1 MFFAVKLQP
10 KEFTMVNLINR
21 QHISTLQRCGKYALV
36 SALWLGAG
44 LAQAQLVGTG
54 ATSVRELMA
63 SWSAQYGAL
72 AGGVSY
78 EATGS
83 SAGVA
88 RATDQSV
95 DFGVT
100 DVPLTGAALRQ
111 AGLRQV
117 PLVGSAVVVMV
128 NLPELAGKPLKLTGD
143 MLADIYQ
150 GAITTWN
157 HSQIAGANPG
167 VTLPN
172 KPIVPVWRLDG
183 SGQSYVF
190 SGYLARSNTKWRRN
204 IASTNNLSLSVG
216 KGVKGGQAMVDMVKA
231 TPGAVGYDGLG
242 AAQKAG
248 LAMAELQNA
257 GGKSIAP
264 NAASISAALSN
275 AAWSQDTNAADLD
288 GAAGVG
294 AYPMSSV
301 AYGLMPIAPKAGR
314 KSALA
319 FVQAAVAQGD
329 AQARLAGFVPLPAAG
344 KGAAAR

>member
-1 MFFAVKLQP
+1 
-10 KEFTMVNLINR
+10 MVNLINR
-21 QHISTLQRCGKYALV
+21 QHTSTLQRCRKYALL
-36 SALWLGAG
+36 SALWLSTG
-44 LAQAQLVGTG
+44 LVQAQLVGTG

-63 SWSAQYGAL
+63 SWSAQYGAP

-78 EATGS
+78 EASGS
-83 SAGVA
+83 SVGVA

-95 DFGVT
+95 DFGIT
-100 DVPLTGAALRQ
+100 DVPLTSAALRQ

-143 MLADIYQ
+143 ILADIYQ

-167 VTLPN
+167 VALPN
-172 KPIVPVWRLDG
+172 KPIVPVWRADG

-190 SGYLARSNTKWRRN
+190 SGYLARSNAKWRRA
-204 IASTNNLSLSVG
+204 IASTNNLNLSVG
-216 KGVKGGQAMVDMVKA
+216 KGVKGGQAMVDTVKA

-248 LAMAELQNA
+248 LVVAELLNA
-257 GGKSIAP
+257 SGKSIAP
-264 NAASISAALSN
+264 NAASISAALNS
-275 AAWSQDTNAADLD
+275 AAWSQDANAADLD

-294 AYPMSSV
+294 TYPMSDV
-301 AYGLMPIAPKAGR
+301 AYALMPVAPKAGR

-319 FVQAAVAQGD
+319 YIQAAVAQGD
-329 AQARLAGFVPLPAAG
+329 AQARLVGFVPLPAAG